1 MILLKNTIRSDIITC
16 MFIRCVLNNIY
27 SFGKEKEFNM
37 IPAPRFSRL
46 KGHKYKRQGIELLKL
61 ASFYGANGAGKSNLI
76 RSLEFL
82 QGIVV
87 TGDLPSPMVLRRMKH
102 FHSAGSPTVLA
113 VEFISGEVPYIYAL
127 EIGDQAVM
135 KEELYISGLGTKED
149 KLVYERRTIEGN
161 KIALKFFDDFTK
173 TEEGRILQGILENN
187 LIKQNKTSLKIL
199 SDLNNPQL
207 VDTKR
212 AFEWFES
219 KLVIITPE
227 VRSGGLAHKLDIDKD
242 FHRYAE
248 QIMCTFSVGIKK
260 LVTVKK
266 PIEEFFG
273 DDNKADMER
282 ILQKVAEDPDGLGIL
297 LNGDGEEITIVEEGG
312 RVVVK
317 QLKTEHT
324 AKNGSSVMFDLS
336 EESDGSIRLL
346 DYLPAFEDLLTKDVT
361 YFIDEIERSIHPLL
375 IKEIIRKFSL
385 DDNSTGQLIFTTH
398 ESNLLDQEIL
408 RQDEIWFVEKDA
420 SGSTDLYSLCDF
432 KEHNTKDIRKGYL
445 SGRYGSIPFLSNL
458 KDLNWDRY
466 DFKR

>member
-1 MILLKNTIRSDIITC
+1 MKSDIITY
-16 MFIRCVLNNIY
+16 MFIRCMLNNIY
-27 SFGKEKEFNM
+27 SFGRETEFNM

-46 KGHKYKRQGIELLKL
+46 KGHRYQKPGIELLKL

-76 RSLEFL
+76 RALEFL
-82 QGIVV
+82 QNIVV
-87 TGDLPSPMVLRRMKH
+87 SGDLPSPMVLRRMKH
-102 FHSAGSPTVLA
+102 FHSVGAPTVLA
-113 VEFISGEVPYIYAL
+113 VEFISADIPYIYAL
-127 EIGDQAVM
+127 EIGEQAVL
-135 KEELYISGLGTKED
+135 KEELYISGLGTKD
-149 KLVYERRTIEGN
+149 DILVYERRTIEGG
-161 KIALKFFDDFTK
+161 KIVLKFFDDFTM
-173 TEEGRILQGILENN
+173 TEEGRVLKGILENN

-199 SDLNNPQL
+199 SELDNPL
-207 VDTKR
+207 LLDAKR

-227 VRSGGLAHKLDIDKD
+227 VRSGGLAHKLDIDEE

-260 LVTVKK
+260 LLTVKK

-282 ILQKVAEDPDGLGIL
+282 ILQKVAEDPDGIGIV
-297 LNGDGEEITIVEEGG
+297 LNGDGEEINIVEEGG
-312 RVVVK
+312 RVFVK

-324 AKNGSSVMFDLS
+324 TKGGRSVMFDLS

-346 DYLPAFEDLLTKDVT
+346 DYLPAFKDLLTKDIT

-375 IKEIIRKFSL
+375 IKEIIRKFSA
-385 DDNSTGQLIFTTH
+385 DDTSTGQLVFTTH
-398 ESNLLDQEIL
+398 ESNLLDQEIF

-420 SGSTDLYSLCDF
+420 SGCTDFYSLCDF

-466 DFKR
+466 DLTK